1 MTTTDTAVSGRPPP
15 RAKWEAPS
23 CCHSEACDADEDLG
37 TFASLKDHTWLKLG
51 ISIVIAGQSMVWGL
65 ALNLTPPPFG
75 SAPYLALHGL
85 LIGSALLVMLLLS
98 GPLFRAAY
106 TQIRTLRPGIEML
119 FLLSLCGALGGSLH
133 SSLTGDGLT
142 YYEVVAFVVIIYT
155 FGGRLGAV
163 SRDRAFAEID
173 KLRSLFDRVMRLSED
188 GAISSVSISE
198 LSPGDK
204 VVVNPGGAIAVDG
217 VIEEGYGFIKET
229 PITGEP
235 LPVLRGTGDRV
246 SAGTW
251 SIDASLRILPD
262 HPYAPR
268 IIDQIMQE
276 VDTAA
281 RKTESTHQIRAAH
294 WIRHFVILV
303 ALAALISGLAWG
315 FVNSPLKGWITAMS
329 VLLVACPCALGIAT
343 PLAVWSGIWR
353 LSEIG
358 LISRTPRII
367 DALAHTRHLFFD
379 KTGTLT
385 EAGMR
390 IRTIRIHH
398 AEGWNREQVLA
409 LAKAL
414 ESGIDHPV
422 ARAIATIPESVEMA
436 IRSQA
441 SRIRNRRWIPGT
453 GIEAQYLKDADKS
466 VDPLIVRLGPPDWVG
481 ANGRAK
487 LPTQDAPGHLHA
499 LAIGDTL
506 LAEFE
511 TSESLRPDI
520 DALFHELNGMG
531 ILSTILTG
539 DPNPRIPAFKGVSIR
554 FGLKP
559 HDKGEILGIAAER
572 GEEPMFVGDG
582 INDLPAMTRAPASI
596 AIQDSSAPLTLS
608 NATAI
613 LRGASPLPLAQAI
626 RISRRIHRT
635 LQSNLVFAACY
646 NTVGIGIAAAGHL
659 HPVAAALVMVIS
671 SLTVTW
677 RAARSTAR

>member
-1 MTTTDTAVSGRPPP
+1 MPTTDTAAHQPGPPITP
-15 RAKWEAPS
+15 WERPS
-23 CCHSEACDADEDLG
+23 CCHSGACENDEDLG
-37 TFASLKDHTWLKLG
+37 TFASLKDHTWIKLG

-75 SAPYLALHGL
+75 SPPYLALHGL
-85 LIGSALLVMLLLS
+85 LIGSALLVLLLLS

-106 TQIRTLRPGIEML
+106 TQIRTLKPGIESL

-133 SSLTGDGLT
+133 SSLSGDGLT

-173 KLRSLFDRVMRLSED
+173 KLRSSFDNVIRLSED
-188 GAISSVSISE
+188 GSTSCVSYSA
-198 LSPGDK
+198 LAPGDK
-204 VVVNPGGAIAVDG
+204 VIVNPGGAIAVDG
-217 VIEEGYGFIKET
+217 VIEEGCGYIKET

-235 LPVLRGTGDRV
+235 LPALRGAGDRV

-262 HPYAPR
+262 SLHGPR

-276 VDTAA
+276 VDAAA

-303 ALAALISGLAWG
+303 ALAALISGLSWG
-315 FVNSPLKGWITAMS
+315 FVESPLKGWITAMS

-358 LISRTPRII
+358 VISRTPRII

-385 EAGMR
+385 EAGVR
-390 IRTIRIHH
+390 IRTIRIHP
-398 AEGWNREQVLA
+398 AKGWNREQVVS

-422 ARAIATIPESVEMA
+422 ARAIAAIPEAGEMA
-436 IRSQA
+436 IRSEA
-441 SRIRNRRWIPGT
+441 SRIRNRRWIPGA
-453 GIEAQYLKDADKS
+453 GIEAHYLKDEDS
-466 VDPLIVRLGPPDWVG
+466 TIDPLIVRLGPVDWAG
-481 ANGRAK
+481 ANRPAK
-487 LPTQDAPGHLHA
+487 LPTRDEPNHRHTLV
-499 LAIGDTL
+499 IGDTL

-520 DALFHELNGMG
+520 DALFHELSGMG
-531 ILSTILTG
+531 IQSTILTG

-559 HDKGEILGIAAER
+559 HDKGEILGFAADR

-646 NTVGIGIAAAGHL
+646 NTIGIGIAAAGHL

>member
-1 MTTTDTAVSGRPPP
+1 MPTTDTATHQPDHPITP
-15 RAKWEAPS
+15 WERPS
-23 CCHSEACDADEDLG
+23 CCHSGACENDEDLG

-65 ALNLTPPPFG
+65 ALNLSPPTFG
-75 SAPYLALHGL
+75 SAAYVVLHGL
-85 LIGSALLVMLLLS
+85 LIGSSILVLLLLS

-106 TQIRTLRPGIEML
+106 GQIRAFKPGIESL

-133 SSLTGDGLT
+133 SSIKGDGLT

-173 KLRSLFDRVMRLSED
+173 RLRASFDRVIRVSGD
-188 GAISSVSISE
+188 GTTQSVSVSE
-198 LSPGDK
+198 LATGDR
-204 VVVNPGGAIAVDG
+204 VIVNPGGSIAVDG
-217 VIEEGYGFIKET
+217 IIEEGFGYIKET

-235 LPVLRGTGDRV
+235 LPVLRGQGERV

-251 SIDASLRILPD
+251 SVDASLRILPD
-262 HPYAPR
+262 DPDSSR

-276 VDTAA
+276 VDAAA
-281 RKTESTHQIRAAH
+281 RKTESAHQIRATN
-294 WIRHFVILV
+294 WIRHFVIWV
-303 ALAALISGLAWG
+303 ALAALVSGVSWG
-315 FVNSPLKGWITAMS
+315 ILSSPLKGWITAMS

-353 LSEIG
+353 LSENG
-358 LISRTPRII
+358 VISRTPRII

-385 EAGMR
+385 EPGVR
-390 IRTIRIHH
+390 IQAIHLH
-398 AEGWNREQVLA
+398 PAEGWSRHRVLA

-422 ARAIATIPESVEMA
+422 GRAIAAIPESTEPS
-436 IRSQA
+436 IRLEA
-441 SRIRNRRWIPGT
+441 SRIRNRRWVPGA
-453 GIEAQYLKDADKS
+453 GIEAIYQ
-466 VDPLIVRLGPPDWVG
+466 DPANTEATVIPLRLGPLEWARG
-481 ANGRAK
+481 AGKPPRPNHDPSNHR
-487 LPTQDAPGHLHA
+487 HA
-499 LAIGDTL
+499 LAIGEAL

-511 TSESLRPDI
+511 TTETLRPDI
-520 DALFHELNGMG
+520 DALFHELASMG
-531 ILSTILTG
+531 IQSSILTG
-539 DPNPRIPAFKGVSIR
+539 DSNPRIPAFKGVSIR
-554 FGLKP
+554 SGLKP
-559 HDKGEILGIAAER
+559 HHKGEILNHSVER
-572 GEEPMFVGDG
+572 GESPVFVGDG

-613 LRGASPLPLAQAI
+613 LRGTSPLPLAQAI
-626 RISRRIHRT
+626 RISRNIHRT

-646 NTVGIGIAAAGHL
+646 NTIGIGIAATGHL
-659 HPVAAALVMVIS
+659 HPVAAALIMVVS